1 MIQSK
6 KNKNKNKMQ
15 IKLSPKILGVVFAS
29 FVLGMPLGVSA
40 SFAQTSLKDAL
51 SAAYTSS
58 DQLRASRAAVRQSD
72 EAIARAR
79 AAYLPTVN
87 LSASA
92 GRTEPKTEGIL
103 NASNTQRAT
112 IAVEQLIW
120 DGGRT
125 FSNINSTIAES
136 ERARQNQILTEQS
149 ILLMAINAFF
159 NVQSHQQEIAINENN
174 VRVLTEQAR
183 AVQDR
188 FALGAVTRTD
198 VSQAKARLAAAT
210 GRLERSK
217 GTLKSSIAQYQS
229 VIGTAPID
237 LMMPD
242 FTPDIPSSADE
253 AETLA
258 LAKHPSILAARLT
271 LTAAEFQLK
280 RAYRTV
286 VPSVMGSVNY
296 GITRSNEFPEESDVL
311 TASVNLNV
319 PLYQGGMLNSAKR
332 AAHAGILAAS
342 AQLSDQ
348 LRSQRQRV
356 YSAYANWRATISEKA
371 AAQSQIESAQLAF
384 EGITQEAKLGAR
396 TTLDVL
402 DTEQELL
409 SARSNFIR
417 AEREEFIAVYTI
429 LAEIGLLN
437 ANYLGLEGVQD
448 PVTAPYSDEQK
459 AKVTESSLGERRLKL
474 LKKIEDNF

>member
-1 MIQSK
+1 MIQ
-6 KNKNKNKMQ
+6 NKNNNKMQ
-15 IKLSPKILGVVFAS
+15 IKLSPKILSVVFAS
-29 FVLGMPLGVSA
+29 LLLGAPFGVPLGVSA

-51 SAAYTSS
+51 SGAYTSS
-58 DQLRASRAAVRQSD
+58 DQLRAARAAVRQSD

-87 LSASA
+87 ANVSTGL
-92 GRTEPKTEGIL
+92 TEPQTEGVSSST
-103 NASNTQRAT
+103 NQRAS
-112 IAVEQLIW
+112 IGVEQLIW

-125 FSNINSTIAES
+125 FSNINSTIADS

-149 ILLMAINAFF
+149 VLLMAINAFF
-159 NVQSHQQEIAINENN
+159 NVQSNQQEIAINENN

-183 AVQDR
+183 AAQDR

-229 VIGTAPID
+229 IIGTAPID
-237 LMMPD
+237 LIMPD
-242 FTPDIPSSADE
+242 FMPDIPPSADE

-286 VPSVMGSVNY
+286 VPSVTGSVNY
-296 GITRSNEFPEESDVL
+296 GINRSSVFPKESDVL
-311 TASVNLNV
+311 TASVNVNV

-342 AQLSDQ
+342 AQLGDQ
-348 LRSQRQRV
+348 LRRQRQRV

-371 AAQSQIESAQLAF
+371 AAQSQIESARLAF

-437 ANYLGLEGVQD
+437 ADYLGLEGVQD
-448 PVTAPYSDEQK
+448 PVSAPYSDEKK
-459 AKVTESSLGERRLKL
+459 AKVIESSLGERRLKL
-474 LKKIEDNF
+474 LKKIEENR